1 MRRRLSVLGL
11 ALFVAAVGLGVATRG
26 GGRDEAKP
34 PRKAAQATYFQDV
47 KPILEGRCV
56 QCHTAGGI
64 APFSLTS
71 YAQARG
77 HRAAIAAAVEQKRM
91 PPWDAA
97 AGYRTYRFDPSL
109 TPAQIETVV
118 SWAGEGARRG
128 DPAHPGRALESETP
142 TLSRVDLRVRLPEPY
157 TPDASGS
164 TDDYRCFSVP
174 WKTDRTRYVTGF
186 DLRPGQP
193 REVHHI
199 IAFLIPAADAGRIDR
214 WEAADARPGYECY
227 GGPSATGEQLFGAQ
241 FLAGWAPGM
250 RGTDLPEGTG
260 IRVDPGSRL
269 VVQVHYNLDHTKAVP
284 DRSTLEFKLDDAVDK
299 RGVYVPILNP
309 TWVFAP
315 ATMAIPP
322 GKRRVVHEW
331 TGDPRPVLRFYAP
344 GLDTSRGLLIH
355 SVAHHMHELGVRGT
369 LAVERADGTRS
380 VLLHIPRWRFHWQRD
395 YQLAKPAKVAPGD
408 RLSIRC
414 EWDNTSAN
422 QPHVHGMHRKP
433 RLVTWG
439 EDTTDEM
446 CVGFVYATEP

>member
-1 MRRRLSVLGL
+1 MRRLTLLGL
-11 ALFVAAVGLGVATRG
+11 ALLVAAVGLGVSTREGSSEDAT
-26 GGRDEAKP
+26 P
-34 PRKAAQATYFQDV
+34 PRAARATYFQDV
-47 KPILEGRCV
+47 KRILDGRCV

-64 APFSLTS
+64 APFALTS
-71 YAQARG
+71 YAKARKYG
-77 HRAAIAAAVEQKRM
+77 AAIAAAVEQRRM

-97 AGYRTYRFDPSL
+97 PGYRRYRFDPSL
-109 TPAQIETVV
+109 TPAQIETIVR
-118 SWAGEGARRG
+118 WAAEGRRRG
-128 DPAHPGRALESETP
+128 NAGQPGRALESETP
-142 TLSRVDLRVRLPEPY
+142 KLSRVDLRVRLPRAY
-157 TPDASGS
+157 TPDASGG

-186 DLRPGQP
+186 DLRPGEP

-199 IAFLIPAADAGRIDR
+199 IAFLIPAADARRVDR
-214 WEAADARPGYECY
+214 WDAADARPGYECY
-227 GGPSATGEQLFGAQ
+227 GGPSATGEQMFGAQ

-284 DRSTLEFKLDDAVDK
+284 DRSTLEFKLDDAVD
-299 RGVYVPILNP
+299 RPGVYVPVLDP
-309 TWVFAP
+309 AWVFTP

-322 GKRRVVHEW
+322 RKRVVHAW
-331 TGDPRPVLRFYAP
+331 TGDIRPMLRFYAP
-344 GLDTSRGLLIH
+344 RLDTSRGFAIH

-369 LAVERADGTRS
+369 LAVVRADGSRS
-380 VLLHIPRWRFHWQRD
+380 VLLHVPRWHFHWQRD
-395 YQLAKPAKVAPGD
+395 YQLAKPAIVAPGD

-422 QPHVHGMHRKP
+422 QPHVRGRHRQP

-446 CVGFVYATEP
+446 CVGFVYATVP